1 MIYCTF
7 IKEMN
12 PNRNCRKLLI
22 VLLSFTVSAASL
34 QAQIRL
40 ALLGGVHS
48 SDFIQKNSIP
58 GYDTSNGKYYSSNTG
73 IQLGVLAEIPFG
85 KNNLYFQPGLLYSA
99 KGNQYERFYDSTVI
113 KTDTLYNQHTL
124 NLSYVEIPLYLT
136 WKISLSKNQQ
146 DHFYIS
152 AGPYF
157 AFIYNASQSYQNRVK
172 DFASSKFIYNSGTND
187 LDVGNGQ
194 DKYKTYDIGIDAKA
208 GFELGSV
215 FIGAYFSQG
224 LTNAFTAIYPSTF
237 HNQVFGGSFGVWL
250 NKPKPITQPVKDTD
264 QDGTPDKD
272 DSCKTIAGPPKYHG
286 CPIPDSDH
294 DGINDEQDSCK
305 MIPGVARYHG
315 CPVPDSDNDGI
326 NDEEDSCKT
335 VPGVEKYHGCPI
347 PDSDHD
353 GVNDELDKCPYL
365 PGPAENQGCP
375 VVKEAIK
382 ARAQLLS
389 SSVMFSINSTRLT
402 AGSYLGIKELSDSLK
417 ANPDL
422 DLRIDG
428 HTDNSGNQVYNL
440 KLSLERATAVKKA
453 LLNLGIADNRIQVRG
468 YGDSQPVA
476 GNESAEGRAKNRRV
490 VCVFQLKNR

>member
-73 IQLGVLAEIPFG
+73 IQLGVFAEIPFG

-157 AFIYNASQSYQNRVK
+157 
-172 DFASSKFIYNSGTND
+172 
-187 LDVGNGQ
+187 
-194 DKYKTYDIGIDAKA
+194 
-208 GFELGSV
+208 
-215 FIGAYFSQG
+215 
-224 LTNAFTAIYPSTF
+224 
-237 HNQVFGGSFGVWL
+237 
-250 NKPKPITQPVKDTD
+250 
-264 QDGTPDKD
+264 
-272 DSCKTIAGPPKYHG
+272 
-286 CPIPDSDH
+286 
-294 DGINDEQDSCK
+294 
-305 MIPGVARYHG
+305 
-315 CPVPDSDNDGI
+315 
-326 NDEEDSCKT
+326 
-335 VPGVEKYHGCPI
+335 
-347 PDSDHD
+347 
-353 GVNDELDKCPYL
+353 
-365 PGPAENQGCP
+365 
-375 VVKEAIK
+375 
-382 ARAQLLS
+382 
-389 SSVMFSINSTRLT
+389 
-402 AGSYLGIKELSDSLK
+402 
-417 ANPDL
+417 
-422 DLRIDG
+422 
-428 HTDNSGNQVYNL
+428 
-440 KLSLERATAVKKA
+440 
-453 LLNLGIADNRIQVRG
+453 
-468 YGDSQPVA
+468 
-476 GNESAEGRAKNRRV
+476 
-490 VCVFQLKNR
+490 